1 MAIKTMVSLVVGTG
15 KEQKEIAPGEY
26 SKKDLAGMDLDD
38 LAKRGF
44 VVIDP
49 DTKPAKSSDAGE
61 A

>member
-1 MAIKTMVSLVVGTG
+1 MAIKTLVTLVVGTG
-15 KEQKEIAPGEY
+15 RDCKEFAPGEY

-44 VVIDP
+44 VVIEP
-49 DTKPAKSSDAGE
+49 DAKPAKSADAGE